1 MTIAVVL
8 GHVTEGSSLIVLPI
22 IVGQGNCQ
30 HDNLDRRRRGHATEK
45 LQGIFIA
52 IAPPED
58 FRGTPGSMLFP
69 AGAAPG
75 CSRRWIE
82 KLRLPREPL
91 VVQTV
96 SIPLLDFPPQGPSTA
111 VCGIPTAELQTR
123 GLPLAFRRP
132 CD

>member
-1 MTIAVVL
+1 MAVAVVF
-8 GHVTEGSSLIVLPI
+8 GHVTEISSLIALLI

-96 SIPLLDFPPQGPSTA
+96 SIRFWTFLPRGPALRCAAYLPRNSKQG
-111 VCGIPTAELQTR
+111 VCH
-123 GLPLAFRRP
+123 
-132 CD
+132 